1 MPSIHPLVCE
11 QKEQPPHEQDAV
23 VDDGTPQQCL
33 TYHGDAHEP
42 SSRGSAQGEGIALS
56 PMSQSAAMT
65 RLRGRSM
72 EHVAYVVATMHQG
85 PRMRSRRPSVGSSLL
100 VLPLDMPLP
109 LIRLRT
115 AFSRMLQFFLWLP
128 PDHWARTPG
137 PCRVSPTE
145 YSSGFRALGV
155 FHGIHLEG
163 ILWYSLSRHGQWQPC
178 VPS

>member
-42 SSRGSAQGEGIALS
+42 SSRGSKQGEGVSLS

-65 RLRGRSM
+65 SFMGISM
-72 EHVAYVVATMHQG
+72 DHVAYVVATMHQG
-85 PRMRSRRPSVGSSLL
+85 PRMLSRRTYVGSYLI
-100 VLPLDMPLP
+100 VLPLDIPLP

-115 AFSRMLQFFLWLP
+115 ACSRMLQFFLWLP
-128 PDHWARTPG
+128 PDHWALTPG
-137 PCRVSPTE
+137 PCMVSPIE
-145 YSSGFRALGV
+145 YSSGFR
-155 FHGIHLEG
+155 
-163 ILWYSLSRHGQWQPC
+163 SLA
-178 VPS
+178 